1 MDTAVMTASSEV
13 PLKKTHDPPP
23 DTEKMML
30 CEGLELNEMERSS
43 PADIV
48 MLKTETY
55 ELPNNA
61 DCRRVAQKK
70 LHSDLSESKA
80 QIFAL
85 VWEFSAFANYW
96 KKRRPSKSKKIK
108 NKAVSS

>member
-1 MDTAVMTASSEV
+1 
-13 PLKKTHDPPP
+13 L
-23 DTEKMML
+23 
-30 CEGLELNEMERSS
+30 
-43 PADIV
+43 
-48 MLKTETY
+48 
-55 ELPNNA
+55 
-61 DCRRVAQKK
+61 VAEKK
-70 LHSDLSESKA
+70 LHSDFNESKA